1 MTKRKNHSA
10 EFKARVALDAI
21 REDLTLAELA
31 KKHGVHS
38 GQISTWKRAALD
50 NMAFAFTKRGSDPGP
65 EISTAEV
72 EKLHSKIGQ
81 LVVERDFLAPSR
93 ACSHALPGSGC
104 LASTSG
110 DARQKMVSK
119 DHKLS
124 VRRQC
129 ALLTLARSNLY
140 YQPKGESAENLRFME
155 IIDKQ
160 FLETPWY
167 GSRQMARYMKRN
179 NHKCGRHRVRR
190 LMRLM
195 RLVPI
200 YQEPNTSKKHP
211 QHKIWPYLL
220 RNVVINRP
228 NQVWCADITYI
239 PMQRGFLY
247 LVAIMDWHSR
257 KVLAWRLSNSMD
269 TAFCVEALKEALAK
283 HGTPE
288 IFNTDQGSQFT
299 SGDWIDVLTDAK
311 IKISM
316 DGKGRWIDNRMI
328 ERLWRSL
335 KYECVYL
342 YAFET
347 GSQAKAGIGKWL
359 AYYNAER
366 PHSTH
371 GILTPDEAYV
381 SKTEPMRLAA

>member
-1 MTKRKNHSA
+1 MKKRKNHSPD
-10 EFKARVALDAI
+10 FKAKVALEAI
-21 REDLTLAELA
+21 REEMTLAELS
-31 KKHGVHS
+31 KKYGVHPTRI
-38 GQISTWKRAALD
+38 GTWKRAAIE
-50 NMAFAFTKRGSDPGP
+50 NMATAFTRRGSAP
-65 EISTAEV
+65 EQVSAADV
-72 EKLHSKIGQ
+72 DKLHSKIGQ
-81 LVVERDFLAPSR
+81 LVVERDFLAEASHQPSR
-93 ACSHALPGSGC
+93 
-104 LASTSG
+104 
-110 DARQKMVSK
+110 DARQKMVSR

-124 VRRQC
+124 LRKQC
-129 ALLTLARSNLY
+129 ELLRLSRSRLY
-140 YQPKGESAENLRFME
+140 YQPVGESAENLGFME
-155 IIDKQ
+155 MIDKQ

-179 NHKCGRHRVRR
+179 GHRCGRHRVRR

-220 RNVVINRP
+220 RNIVIDRP

-239 PMQRGFLY
+239 PMRRGFLY
-247 LVAIMDWHSR
+247 LVAIMDWYSR

-269 TAFCVEALKEALAK
+269 ADFCVQALKEAIAK

-288 IFNTDQGSQFT
+288 IFNSDQGSQFT
-299 SGDWIDVLTDAK
+299 SGAWIDVLTDAK
-311 IKISM
+311 IRISM
-316 DGKGRWIDNRMI
+316 DGKGAWRDNRMI

-342 YAFET
+342 HAFET
-347 GSQAKAGIGKWL
+347 GSEMRAGIGKWMT
-359 AYYNAER
+359 YYNSAR

-371 GILTPDEAYV
+371 GVLTPNEAYA
-381 SKTEPMRLAA
+381 SKTKTMRIAA

>member
-1 MTKRKNHSA
+1 
-10 EFKARVALDAI
+10 
-21 REDLTLAELA
+21 
-31 KKHGVHS
+31 
-38 GQISTWKRAALD
+38 
-50 NMAFAFTKRGSDPGP
+50 
-65 EISTAEV
+65 
-72 EKLHSKIGQ
+72 
-81 LVVERDFLAPSR
+81 
-93 ACSHALPGSGC
+93 
-104 LASTSG
+104 
-110 DARQKMVSK
+110 MVSK

-220 RNVVINRP
+220 RNIVINRP

-257 KVLAWRLSNSMD
+257 KVLAWWLSNSMD
-269 TAFCVEALKEALAK
+269 TTFCVEALKEALAK

-342 YAFET
+342 HAFET

-381 SKTEPMRLAA
+381 RKTEPMKLAA